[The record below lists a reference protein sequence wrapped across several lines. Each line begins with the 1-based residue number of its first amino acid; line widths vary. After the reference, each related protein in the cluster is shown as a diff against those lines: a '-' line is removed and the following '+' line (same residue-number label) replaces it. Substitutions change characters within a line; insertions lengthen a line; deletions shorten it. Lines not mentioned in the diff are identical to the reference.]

1 MDDHLKDRVSDLE
14 ARIAELELALKHAM
28 QRLEDQA
35 SHSQREI
42 HRLDDRIY
50 TLNRVKAE
58 A

>member
-1 MDDHLKDRVSDLE
+1 MLRDRVSDLE
-14 ARIAELELALKHAM
+14 AQVAELQLALKHAM

-35 SHSQREI
+35 SQSQREI
-42 HRLDDRIY
+42 RRLNDRIY